1 MAFKLKLSDTYTTPV
16 VVDIPISGGRFDR
29 VTFDAEF
36 RRVGREEL
44 NDIYEEM
51 RQPGKSDLDLLSKVL
66 VGWKGVQDEDGE
78 ELPFSEESKAA
89 VFDVPQVVPALVRT
103 FYGSINKVKEK
114 NS

>member
-16 VVDIPISGGRFDR
+16 VVDIPASGGKFDR

-44 NDIYEEM
+44 NNIYEEM
-51 RQPGKSDLDLLSKVL
+51 REPGKTDLDLLHKVL

-78 ELPFSEESKAA
+78 ELPFSEDAKDA
-89 VFDVPQVVPALVRT
+89 VFDIPQVVPALVKT
-103 FYGSINKVKEK
+103 FYASISKVKEK
-114 NS
+114 N